1 MTQVAGIVLCGGH
14 SRRMGYSKSLLPF
27 GDETM
32 LQRVLRLLEPVVD
45 PLIVVAARD
54 QQLPDLPSHVRIAFD
69 EAPDQ
74 GPLQGICAG
83 LDALH
88 GLAEAAYI
96 TSCDVP
102 LLNSAFVE
110 ALIGALGSHEIA
122 VPVDSRFHHPLAAV
136 YRVDLWSQASELLEA
151 DQRRPLFLL
160 EKADTLRIPV
170 EQLQA
175 VDPDLLTLQN
185 INHPRDYL
193 AALESCDL
201 AVPPELLSRWHDQL
215 DD

>member
-1 MTQVAGIVLCGGH
+1 MQVGGIVLCGGH
-14 SRRMGYSKSLLPF
+14 SRRMGSSKALLPF

-32 LQRVLRLLEPVVD
+32 LQRVLRLLAPVVG
-45 PLIVVAARD
+45 PLVVVAARD
-54 QQLPDLPSHVRIAFD
+54 QQLPELPSEVEITWD
-69 EAPDQ
+69 EEPDR
-74 GPLQGICAG
+74 GPLQGIHAG
-83 LDALH
+83 LRALRET
-88 GLAEAAYI
+88 AEAAYI

-102 LLNSAFVE
+102 LLVPAFVE
-110 ALIGALGSHEIA
+110 TLIKSLDHHQVV

-160 EKADTLRIPV
+160 EQADTLRIPV

>member
-32 LQRVLRLLEPVVD
+32 LQRVLRLLGPVVD
-45 PLIVVAARD
+45 PLVVVAARN
-54 QQLPDLPSHVRIAFD
+54 QELPDLPSHVQVTCD

-83 LDALH
+83 LGALE

-102 LLNSAFVE
+102 LLIPAFVE
-110 ALIGALGSHEIA
+110 TLIAALGNHEIA

-136 YRVDLWSQASELLEA
+136 YRVAVLDRIKQLLAS
-151 DQRRPLFLL
+151 DQRRPLFLI
-160 EKADTLRIPV
+160 EQSDTVRVTVDELK
-170 EQLQA
+170 A

-185 INHPRDYL
+185 INQPADYL
-193 AALESCDL
+193 AALKSSGL
-201 AVPPELLSRWHDQL
+201 MAPPDIVAKLNAQ
-215 DD
+215 DDD